1 MSLQTDV
8 HRLVLER
15 LGRVSVAARQA
26 VESVLAGSHRSVRRG
41 LSVEFAGHRP
51 YQPGD
56 DLRRL
61 DWQVWARTDR
71 FDVRLFEEETRLRCT
86 LVVDASGSM
95 AYRGEGRRPKLDHA
109 RTIAAALAFLLVRA
123 GDAAGLAIADGGLR
137 ERVPAG
143 STMGHLLRLLE
154 RLEDAPAEGPTD
166 LARVLVRLA
175 AELPPRGVVFAITD
189 GCEEPGA
196 LGAALR
202 LLRARRQDVRL
213 LLIEDP
219 DESSFP
225 FSGGVEFHG
234 LESEPRLRLDADRV
248 RSLYREAIA
257 SHRAAIVAACR
268 GAGVQIERV
277 STDGDPA
284 LQLLGILAAATAG
297 SRG

>member
-1 MSLQTDV
+1 MSLQADV

-15 LGRVSVAARQA
+15 LGRISVAARQA

-51 YQPGD
+51 YQLGD

-71 FDVRLFEEETRLRCT
+71 FDIRLFEEETRLRCT
-86 LVVDASGSM
+86 LVLDASGSM
-95 AYRGEGRRPKLDHA
+95 GYRGEARRPKLDHA

-123 GDAAGLAIADGGLR
+123 GDAAGLALADGSLR
-137 ERVPAG
+137 ESIQPG
-143 STMGHLLRLLE
+143 STMGHLLQLLE
-154 RLEDAPAEGPTD
+154 RLEAAPAEGPTD

-175 AELPPRGVVFAITD
+175 AELPPRGVVFVITD

-219 DESSFP
+219 DENAFP
-225 FSGGVEFHG
+225 FSGGVEFLG
-234 LESEPRLRLDADRV
+234 LESEPRLKIDADRV
-248 RSLYREAIA
+248 RSLYCAAVAE
-257 SHRAAIVAACR
+257 HRTALVGACR
-268 GAGVQIERV
+268 GAGVQIERLG
-277 STDGDPA
+277 TGGDSA
-284 LQLLGILAAATAG
+284 LQILHILAAATAK